1 MRKFKSLRLD
11 PPERLEILKQEVVLG
26 SWAGSSTLLLLP
38 RCGTQATAYSN
49 DR

>member
-26 SWAGSSTLLLLP
+26 KLGWQLDAIVTATLWDPSHSL
-38 RCGTQATAYSN
+38 
-49 DR
+49 